1 MAHRDH
7 DLASRMNPVA
17 IFRHSVTEGPG
28 YFATYLDARSLPWRL
43 VKVDAG
49 EPVPVDAGGFSGL
62 VFMGGPMSVNDDLP
76 WIRRILGLIR
86 SAVEAEIPVLGHCL
100 GGQLVAKALGG
111 EVTRN
116 PVKEIGWGAVAVED
130 SEPARQWFGDTRE
143 FLSFHWHG
151 ETFTLPSGA
160 TRIAASRYCANQVF
174 VMGKHLGMQC
184 HVEMTPELIRAWCGD
199 WKNEVASL
207 AQYAPSVQTPAQMEK
222 RIEERTR
229 ALNAVAERLYDR
241 WVEGLKG

>member
-1 MAHRDH
+1 
-7 DLASRMNPVA
+7 MNPVA
-17 IFRHSVTEGPG
+17 IFRHSITEGPG
-28 YFATYLDARSLPWRL
+28 YFATYLDARRIPWGL

-49 EPVPVDAGGFSGL
+49 EPVPVDPRGYSGL
-62 VFMGGPMSVNDDLP
+62 AFMGGPMSVNDDLP

-86 SAVEAEIPVLGHCL
+86 SAVNADIPVLGHCL

-111 EVTRN
+111 EVRRN

-130 SEPARQWFGDTRE
+130 SAPARQWFGDTRE

-160 TRIAASRYCANQVF
+160 TRIAASPYCANQAF
-174 VMGKHLGMQC
+174 VTGKHLAMQC
-184 HVEMTPELIRAWCGD
+184 HVEMTPELIRSWCGD

-207 AQYAPSVQTPAQMEK
+207 AQHMPSVQTPAQMEDQ
-222 RIEERTR
+222 IVGRTR
-229 ALNAVAERLYDR
+229 ALNAVADRIYDR
-241 WVEGLKG
+241 WIEGLKR